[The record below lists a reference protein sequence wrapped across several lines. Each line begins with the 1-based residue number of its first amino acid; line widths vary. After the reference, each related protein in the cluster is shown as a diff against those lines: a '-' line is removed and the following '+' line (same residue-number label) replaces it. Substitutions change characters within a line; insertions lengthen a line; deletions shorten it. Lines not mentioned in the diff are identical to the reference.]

1 MGFFVPS
8 DVKWSENLLEEEI
21 NFLCSLPYTVSV
33 PQFGVIVVHAGLI
46 PGIPLDQQHRSVMYK
61 IRNLVVVKDEENP
74 ETKFLGIEKN
84 DFGLPW
90 ASVWSGPEH
99 VVFGHDA
106 SRRLQEYPH
115 ATGIDTGCCYGGQL
129 TALVLPGQHRV
140 AVEAAKTY
148 SPIVKK
154 W

>member
-61 IRNLVVVKDEENP
+61 IRNLVVVKDEVCFVGSEFDVVKVVWKGREKQWWHEKGYSWVVPLLRENDP
-74 ETKFLGIEKN
+74 F
-84 DFGLPW
+84 F
-90 ASVWSGPEH
+90 
-99 VVFGHDA
+99 F
-106 SRRLQEYPH
+106 R
-115 ATGIDTGCCYGGQL
+115 
-129 TALVLPGQHRV
+129 
-140 AVEAAKTY
+140 
-148 SPIVKK
+148 IVI
-154 W
+154 